1 MSVNYHKKALEI
13 LVNVHVDH
21 EPMLRWIAV
30 HNPAA
35 FVAAFEA
42 TRANVDPHE
51 DHEFRRYIA
60 EGRKLHAIK
69 RWRQMTGDGLVE
81 SKDAV
86 ESFVQAASRTA

>member
-1 MSVNYHKKALEI
+1 MNYHKKALEI

-42 TRANVDPHE
+42 TRAGGVGEH
-51 DHEFRRYIA
+51 RR
-60 EGRKLHAIK
+60 ERH
-69 RWRQMTGDGLVE
+69 
-81 SKDAV
+81 
-86 ESFVQAASRTA
+86 ASRVAGRLT

>member
-42 TRANVDPHE
+42 TRAARSEN
-51 DHEFRRYIA
+51 
-60 EGRKLHAIK
+60 
-69 RWRQMTGDGLVE
+69 TVE
-81 SKDAV
+81 SV
-86 ESFVQAASRTA
+86 MQAASRAA